1 MAEANA
7 VLELAAGLSV
17 TAMQATSKRSIF
29 GFIGQ
34 VIATASAVP
43 TCIFILHTLGVC
55 WSNAICAWINEVA
68 KPKNSDAK
76 TKMVGA
82 NLRRIRNA
90 CGLTQEK
97 LAELADVHYRSVQKI
112 ESGEML
118 MRINTLFRLRAAL
131 KCSWE
136 DLLGG

>member
-1 MAEANA
+1 M
-7 VLELAAGLSV
+7 
-17 TAMQATSKRSIF
+17 
-29 GFIGQ
+29 
-34 VIATASAVP
+34 
-43 TCIFILHTLGVC
+43 C
-55 WSNAICAWINEVA
+55 WSNAICALINDVA
-68 KPKNSDAK
+68 KPKKSDAK

-118 MRINTLFRLRAAL
+118 MRINTLFRLRVAL

-136 DLLGG
+136 DLLGS